1 MSVDN
6 RSELAPKPVT
16 GALKTGVKVE
26 ILKLSSMKN
35 LFPPLE
41 EIAVNE
47 TVRLLEMFHGIIE
60 LTPEHAGDD
69 IGYWKIREVVKFE
82 LGSGAVSSCADLS
95 FANNDMSFIV
105 SRIFE
110 EPSEDQL
117 ALDLALTD

>member
-1 MSVDN
+1 MFVDN
-6 RSELAPKPVT
+6 RAELTTEPVT
-16 GALKTGVKVE
+16 GSLKPGVKVE
-26 ILKLSSMKN
+26 ILKLSSTKN

-41 EIAVNE
+41 GIAVNE

-69 IGYWKIREVVKFE
+69 IGYWKIREVVKYE
-82 LGSGAVSSCADLS
+82 LGSGAVSQCANLS

-110 EPSEDQL
+110 ESSEDQL